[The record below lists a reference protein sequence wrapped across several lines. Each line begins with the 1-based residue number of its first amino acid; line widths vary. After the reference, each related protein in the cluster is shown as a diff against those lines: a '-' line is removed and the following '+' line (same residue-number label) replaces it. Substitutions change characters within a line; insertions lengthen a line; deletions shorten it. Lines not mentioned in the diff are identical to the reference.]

1 VDGALIA
8 SAAAL
13 GLAGAPHCTAMCG
26 APCAAAI
33 GRGGGWMPTA
43 AFHLARVASYAV
55 AGAVVASAVGAL
67 ALLSQLSPALRPLWT
82 MVHAL
87 VLALGLWLLWTGRQ
101 PDWMASLG
109 RAPAPV
115 AAPAGWQ
122 VVRGPTRAT
131 RAALAGGL
139 WVGWPCGLLQG
150 ALLVASMTGGAAS
163 GAAAMAA
170 FAVASAPGLL
180 LAPWVWQKLS
190 RRRDAA
196 AIERWA
202 IRAAGLLL
210 AAASGWALTHG
221 VWDRFAAYCSQ
232 LF

>member
-1 VDGALIA
+1 MDPALIA
-8 SAAAL
+8 SAALL

-33 GRGGGWMPTA
+33 GRQGGWTPTA

-67 ALLSQLSPALRPLWT
+67 AWLSQLSPALRPLWT

-101 PDWMASLG
+101 PGWMASLG
-109 RAPAPV
+109 RAPAV

-122 VVRGPTRAT
+122 AVRGPA

-150 ALLVASMTGGAAS
+150 ALLVASMTGGPAS
-163 GAAAMAA
+163 G
-170 FAVASAPGLL
+170 
-180 LAPWVWQKLS
+180 
-190 RRRDAA
+190 AA

-202 IRAAGLLL
+202 VRAAGLML

-221 VWDRFAAYCSQ
+221 VWDRFAAFCSQ

>member
-1 VDGALIA
+1 MDAALIG
-8 SAAAL
+8 SAALL

-26 APCAAAI
+26 APCAAAV
-33 GRGGGWMPTA
+33 GRAGGVPATL
-43 AFHLARVASYAV
+43 AFHVARVAGYAL

-67 ALLSQLSPALRPLWT
+67 AMLSQLSPALRPLWT

-109 RAPAPV
+109 RAPAV
-115 AAPAGWQ
+115 TAPAGWQ
-122 VVRGPTRAT
+122 AVRGPA

-150 ALLVASMTGGAAS
+150 ALLVASMTGSAAA

-180 LAPWVWQKLS
+180 LAPWIWQKLS
-190 RRRDAA
+190 RHGDAA
-196 AIERWA
+196 TRERWA
-202 IRAAGLLL
+202 IRAAGGML
-210 AAASGWALTHG
+210 AAASGWTLTHG
-221 VWDRFAAYCSQ
+221 LWERFAAYCAQ
-232 LF
+232 L

>member
-1 VDGALIA
+1 MDPALIA
-8 SAAAL
+8 SAALL

-33 GRGGGWMPTA
+33 GRQGAWPATT
-43 AFHLARVASYAV
+43 AFHLARVTSYAV

-67 ALLSQLSPALRPLWT
+67 AMLSQLSPALRPLWT
-82 MVHAL
+82 VVHAL
-87 VLALGLWLLWTGRQ
+87 VLSLGLWLLWTGRQ
-101 PDWMASLG
+101 PAWMASLG
-109 RAPAPV
+109 RAPAAV
-115 AAPAGWQ
+115 TAPAGWQ
-122 VVRGPTRAT
+122 AVRGPA

-170 FAVASAPGLL
+170 FAVASSPGLL
-180 LAPWVWQKLS
+180 LAPWAWRKLS
-190 RRRDAA
+190 GRRDPA

-202 IRAAGLLL
+202 IRAAGLML
-210 AAASGWALTHG
+210 AAASGWALAHG
-221 VWDRFAAYCSQ
+221 VWDRFAAYCAR

>member
-1 VDGALIA
+1 MDPALIA
-8 SAAAL
+8 SAALL

-33 GRGGGWMPTA
+33 GRQGGWTPTA

-67 ALLSQLSPALRPLWT
+67 AWLSQLSPALRPLWT
-82 MVHAL
+82 VVHAL

-101 PDWMASLG
+101 PAWMASLG
-109 RAPAPV
+109 RAPAV
-115 AAPAGWQ
+115 IAPTGWQ
-122 VVRGPTRAT
+122 AVRGPA

-170 FAVASAPGLL
+170 FAVASSPGLL
-180 LAPWVWQKLS
+180 LAPWAWQKLS

-202 IRAAGLLL
+202 VRAAGLML

-221 VWDRFAAYCSQ
+221 VWDRFAAFCSQ

>member
-1 VDGALIA
+1 VDSALIA

-33 GRGGGWMPTA
+33 GHQGGWAPTV
-43 AFHLARVASYAV
+43 AFHMARVASYAV

-67 ALLSQLSPALRPLWT
+67 AMLSQLSPALRPLWT
-82 MVHAL
+82 VVHAL

-109 RAPAPV
+109 RAPAGTV
-115 AAPAGWQ
+115 PAGWQ
-122 VVRGPTRAT
+122 AVRGPARAG
-131 RAALAGGL
+131 LAGGL

-163 GAAAMAA
+163 GAAAIAA
-170 FAVASAPGLL
+170 FAVASSPGLL
-180 LAPWVWQKLS
+180 LAPWAWKKLS
-190 RRRDAA
+190 SRRDAA

-202 IRAAGLLL
+202 IRAAGLML
-210 AAASGWALTHG
+210 AGASGWALTHG

>member
-1 VDGALIA
+1 MT
-8 SAAAL
+8 
-13 GLAGAPHCTAMCG
+13 APT
-26 APCAAAI
+26 
-33 GRGGGWMPTA
+33 
-43 AFHLARVASYAV
+43 
-55 AGAVVASAVGAL
+55 
-67 ALLSQLSPALRPLWT
+67 
-82 MVHAL
+82 
-87 VLALGLWLLWTGRQ
+87 
-101 PDWMASLG
+101 
-109 RAPAPV
+109 
-115 AAPAGWQ
+115 GWQ
-122 VVRGPTRAT
+122 AVRGPA

-170 FAVASAPGLL
+170 FAVASSPGLL
-180 LAPWVWQKLS
+180 LAPWAWQKLS

-202 IRAAGLLL
+202 IRAAGLML

-221 VWDRFAAYCSQ
+221 VWDRFAAFCSQ